1 MNVFEA
7 IEKRRS
13 IRSYEPTPVPD
24 EKLEKILEAARLA
37 PSASNLQPRHFIVIS
52 DEERKKALST
62 GMFAKF
68 LRQAPVVIAACGDE
82 KKSPKW
88 YVIDVAI
95 AVENMVLAAT
105 GEGLGT
111 CWIGSFDEN
120 KVRAVL
126 KIPEN
131 LRVVVLLAL
140 GYPSGKEGLG
150 SKVLRL
156 VRKRKSLDEI
166 VSLEEYGKPYRES
179 HMTIRKTARAK
190 L

>member
-13 IRSYEPTPVPD
+13 IRSYESTPVPE

-37 PSASNLQPRHFIVIS
+37 PSASNVQPRHFIVVT
-52 DEERKKALST
+52 DKERRDALAA
-62 GMFAKF
+62 GMFARF
-68 LRQAPVVIAACGDE
+68 LKQSPVVIVACGDE

-88 YVIDVAI
+88 YPIDVAI

-105 GEGLGT
+105 EEGLGT
-111 CWIGSFDEN
+111 CWIGSFNEN
-120 KVRAVL
+120 KVRDAL
-126 KIPEN
+126 RIPEN
-131 LRVVVLLAL
+131 LRVVVLLAV

-150 SKVLRL
+150 SKVLRF

-166 VSLEEYGKPYRES
+166 VSIEEYGNAYQKS
-179 HMTIRKTARAK
+179 HNR
-190 L
+190 

>member
-1 MNVFEA
+1 MDVFDA

-13 IRSYEPTPVPD
+13 IRNYEPTPIPR

-37 PSASNLQPRHFIVIS
+37 PSASNAQPRHFIVVT
-52 DEERKKALST
+52 DKERRDALAT
-62 GMFAKF
+62 GMFARF
-68 LRQAPVVIAACGDE
+68 LKQAPVVIVACGDE

-88 YVIDVAI
+88 YPIDVAI
-95 AVENMVLAAT
+95 AVENMVLVAT

-131 LRVVVLLAL
+131 LRVVVLLAV

-150 SKVLRL
+150 SKVFRA
-156 VRKRKSLDEI
+156 VRKRKALDEI
-166 VSLEEYGKPYRES
+166 VSLEEYGKAYQKS
-179 HMTIRKTARAK
+179 HT
-190 L
+190 

>member
-13 IRSYEPTPVPD
+13 IRSYEPTMVPK

-37 PSASNLQPRHFIVIS
+37 PSASNVQPRHFIVVT
-52 DEERKKALST
+52 DEERKNALSA
-62 GMFAKF
+62 GMFARF
-68 LRQAPVVIAACGDE
+68 LRQAPVVIVACGDE

-88 YVIDVAI
+88 YPIDVAI

-126 KIPEN
+126 KIPRN
-131 LRVVVLLAL
+131 LRVVVLLAV

-150 SKVLRL
+150 SKVFRM

-166 VSLEEYGKPYRES
+166 VSIEEYGKVYQKS
-179 HMTIRKTARAK
+179 HT
-190 L
+190 

>member
-1 MNVFEA
+1 MDVFDA
-7 IEKRRS
+7 IEKRSS
-13 IRSYEPTPVPD
+13 IRNYEPTPIPR

-37 PSASNLQPRHFIVIS
+37 PSASNAQPRHFIVVT
-52 DEERKKALST
+52 DKERRDALAT
-62 GMFAKF
+62 GMFARF
-68 LRQAPVVIAACGDE
+68 LKQTPMVIAACGDE

-88 YVIDVAI
+88 YPIDVAI

-105 GEGLGT
+105 EEGLGT

-140 GYPSGKEGLG
+140 GYPGGKEGLG
-150 SKVLRL
+150 SKVFR
-156 VRKRKSLDEI
+156 VIRKRRSLDEI
-166 VSLEEYGKPYRES
+166 VSLEEYGNAYRKS
-179 HMTIRKTARAK
+179 NT
-190 L
+190 

>member
-37 PSASNLQPRHFIVIS
+37 PSASNVQPRHFIVVT
-52 DEERKKALST
+52 DKERRDALAA
-62 GMFAKF
+62 GMFARF
-68 LRQAPVVIAACGDE
+68 LKQAPVVIVACGDE

-88 YVIDVAI
+88 YPIDVAI

-111 CWIGSFDEN
+111 CWIGSFDET
-120 KVRAVL
+120 KVRDAL
-126 KIPEN
+126 RIPEN
-131 LRVVVLLAL
+131 LRVVVLLAV

-166 VSLEEYGKPYRES
+166 VSLEEYSKPYRES
-179 HMTIRKTARAK
+179 HT
-190 L
+190 